1 MKNENVYSLIITYVV
16 VLVLDNLIT
25 SIVEA
30 KYPIMKNEKNESLYW
45 KILFKLRNILD
56 ILLFMFTLYFLFFI
70 KLNKFLFFIFI
81 FILLHSII
89 KFTIEYRYINYL
101 VKINSNNKVLN
112 FLDLNLSLIF
122 HQILFAI
129 SLFTLAT
136 IFY

>member
-1 MKNENVYSLIITYVV
+1 VYSLIITYIV

-30 KYPIMKNEKNESLYW
+30 KYPIMKDKKNESLYW
-45 KILFKLRNILD
+45 KILFKLRNIFD
-56 ILLFMFTLYFLFFI
+56 ILLFIFTLYFLFFI

-81 FILLHSII
+81 FIFVHSIT
-89 KFTIEYRYINYL
+89 KFIVEYRYINYL
-101 VKINSNNKVLN
+101 VKINPNNKVLN

-122 HQILFAI
+122 HQLLLAI

-136 IFY
+136 IFFI

>member
-1 MKNENVYSLIITYVV
+1 MKNEHVYSLIITYIV

-25 SIVEA
+25 SIVES
-30 KYPIMKNEKNESLYW
+30 KYPIMKNQKNESLHW
-45 KILFKLRNILD
+45 KILFKLRNIFD

-70 KLNKFLFFIFI
+70 KLNNFLFYIFIFI
-81 FILLHSII
+81 FGHSII
-89 KFTIEYRYINYL
+89 KFIVEYRYINYL
-101 VKINSNNKVLN
+101 VKINPNNKVLN

-122 HQILFAI
+122 HQLLFAI

>member
-1 MKNENVYSLIITYVV
+1 MKNENVYSLIITYIV

-30 KYPIMKNEKNESLYW
+30 KYPIMKDGKNESLYW
-45 KILFKLRNILD
+45 KILFKLRTIFD
-56 ILLFMFTLYFLFFI
+56 ILLFIFTLYFLFFI
-70 KLNKFLFFIFI
+70 KINKFLFFIFI
-81 FILLHSII
+81 FILIHSII
-89 KFTIEYRYINYL
+89 KFIVEYRYINYL
-101 VKINSNNKVLN
+101 VKINPNNKVVN

-136 IFY
+136 IFF